1 MKPLIGLTADHRF
14 FDEHHWHVCEEH
26 YLTAVLD
33 AVDGIPVIIPALA
46 EALDQEALLQRLDG
60 LLVTGGVSNILPRY
74 YGKDSEQD
82 DCMRDPQRDATDFA
96 LIPRALAQGIPLFGI
111 CRGLQE
117 LNVALG
123 GTLHQRV
130 HCVPGLMDHREPESA
145 AQAVQ
150 YGPAHPVQ
158 LQAGGVLAGLS
169 ADTEVMVNSLHGQ
182 GIDRPADGLRVEAIS
197 ADGLIEAVSLPS
209 AAAFTVAVQWHPEW
223 YAYNT
228 PFCRALLAEF
238 GAQCRAYAARKA
250 SAAVASPA
258 RDYPWEL

>member
-33 AVDGIPVIIPALA
+33 AVGGIPVIIPALA
-46 EALDQEALLQRLDG
+46 EALDQEALLRRLDG
-60 LLVTGGVSNILPRY
+60 LLVTGGVSNILPHY
-74 YGKDSEQD
+74 YGKESEQD
-82 DCMRDPQRDATDFA
+82 DCMRDPQRDATDFT
-96 LIPRALAQGIPLFGI
+96 LIPRALQLGVPLFGI

-130 HCVPGLMDHREPESA
+130 HCVPGLMDHREPESSD
-145 AQAVQ
+145 QAVQ

-158 LQAGGVLAGLS
+158 LRAGGVLAGLS
-169 ADTEVMVNSLHGQ
+169 GDASVVVNSLHGQ
-182 GIDRPADGLRVEAIS
+182 GIDRLADGLRVEAVA
-197 ADGLIEAVSLPS
+197 ADGLVEAVSLPS

-223 YAYNT
+223 YLYNT

-238 GAQCRAYAARKA
+238 GAQCRAYATRR
-250 SAAVASPA
+250 VAGGEHPSA
-258 RDYPWEL
+258 RDYPWEM